1 MVNFDLFENKIP
13 YIIMREYGIDSNLF
27 TEIVHDTKEYI
38 KGNCQDASYITK
50 YEKLGNDTNFF
61 FKKTIYRVKKNG

>member
-1 MVNFDLFENKIP
+1 
-13 YIIMREYGIDSNLF
+13 MREYGIESSLF
-27 TEIVHDTKEYI
+27 SEIVHDTKEYI
-38 KGNCQDASYITK
+38 KGNCQNTSYLTK